1 MAQPYF
7 IPSQDQLRTMESVLS
22 KHLIGSNLHP
32 KNIVLEMLQFSE
44 GEIQWLSAQSKTLP
58 LPSREQCSRCEREV
72 PEQLWVYTNPSVS
85 QVLVHFSK
93 PSCLESQYDK
103 QDADLVI
110 YDSDTPSQPS
120 LFESDIWAYIANLFT
135 VQAVTVAMPSIEEY
149 GVDMAAT
156 DTGCL
161 KFLSE
166 QLFLKQVDESFCP
179 TPSNRGDDSSTTI
192 WIELTRNRS
201 KTNLTPNE

>member
-7 IPSQDQLRTMESVLS
+7 IPTQDQLSTMESVLG
-22 KHLIGSNLHP
+22 KHLIGKNLHLR
-32 KNIVLEMLQFSE
+32 NIVLEMLQYSE
-44 GEIQWLSAQSKTLP
+44 GETQWLSAQSKDLL
-58 LPSREQCSRCEREV
+58 LPSSEQCSRYEREI
-72 PEQLWVYTNPSVS
+72 PEQLWVYTDPSVS
-85 QVLVHFSK
+85 QVLIHFTK
-93 PSCLESQYDK
+93 PSCLESQHDK

-110 YDSDTPSQPS
+110 YDSETSSQPPI
-120 LFESDIWAYIANLFT
+120 FESNEWAYIANLYT

-161 KFLSE
+161 EFLSE
-166 QLFLKQVDESFCP
+166 QLFLKRVDDSFCP
-179 TPSNRGDDSSTTI
+179 TPSNRGDDGSTTI

-201 KTNLTPNE
+201 ESHLTSKE